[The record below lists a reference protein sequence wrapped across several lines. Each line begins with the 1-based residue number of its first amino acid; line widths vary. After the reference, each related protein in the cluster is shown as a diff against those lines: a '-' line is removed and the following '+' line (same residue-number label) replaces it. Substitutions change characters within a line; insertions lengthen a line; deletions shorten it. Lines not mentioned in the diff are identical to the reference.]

1 MKKSN
6 ITGWQD
12 VFTFTL
18 VQTLKNKAFIV
29 SYIIMLVMALV
40 SMPLVSKLVSGSDDI
55 ITGPIPVNKVYIN
68 NETDMDID
76 FTGALENSNISHMVF
91 ENINEAYDTVEK
103 RVQESEH
110 DAVILTIS
118 DTDGVYSLSLLKAS
132 ESSINEIHM
141 QMLQGALLE
150 QFDIIRLRAQGISE
164 EQIAMLYANISTA
177 VTVTDNQGQEV
188 LEEDTSISMSEYWF
202 IYGILFVVLMVNIM
216 ASTQIANSVVM
227 EKSSRIVEYLLTSI
241 KPLALMV
248 GKILAMLTAVIAQ
261 MGSMVLVVFLSNR
274 VTQYISSGGDNILAS
289 FLPQNIFQNLNIIN
303 IILCFIL
310 IGLGM
315 IFYATFAGLAGA
327 MVSKM
332 EEVSEGLTL
341 FSIINL
347 VGAYVGIGAA
357 GVLMGAGDN
366 PFVTFAFLFPL
377 SSPFVLPGAILIGKA
392 GIAIATLAIIIQILF
407 IILLFLFV
415 AKVYETLILYN
426 GQRLKIKD
434 LVKISKTV

>member
-118 DTDGVYSLSLLKAS
+118 DTDGVYSLNLLKAS

-261 MGSMVLVVFLSNR
+261 MGSMVLVVFISNR

>member
-261 MGSMVLVVFLSNR
+261 MGSMVLVVFISNR